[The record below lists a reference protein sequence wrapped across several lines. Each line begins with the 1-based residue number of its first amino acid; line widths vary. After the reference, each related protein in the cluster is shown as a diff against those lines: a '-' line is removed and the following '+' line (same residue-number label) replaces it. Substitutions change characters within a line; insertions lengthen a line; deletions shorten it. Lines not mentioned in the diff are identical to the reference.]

1 MAGPEDFQT
10 VMAEVGNF
18 QAALGKIREH
28 LRSAQGKE
36 ILGDM
41 LGKIQTARADV
52 EVEYPKAMTVIEES
66 ARSVIANAKKRRAQ
80 QGQRQAEIAQ
90 KAAALQAAQQKAALP
105 RPKPEVK
112 VDPALGQRLRTELLE
127 RFAPHTGSDDS
138 ERGKIR
144 EAWQDWD

>member
-1 MAGPEDFQT
+1 MAGPVDFQT

-41 LGKIQTARADV
+41 LDQIQSARANV
-52 EVEYPKAMTVIEES
+52 EVEYPKAMKVIEDS
-66 ARSVIANAKKRRAQ
+66 ARSVIADAKPRLAQ
-80 QGQRQAEIAQ
+80 QGQRRAAIAQ
-90 KAAALQAAQQKAALP
+90 KAAAMEAAQQKAALP
-105 RPKPEVK
+105 PAKPEVK
-112 VDPALGQRLRTELLE
+112 IDPALGQRLRTELLE
-127 RFAPHTGSDDS
+127 RFGPQTGADQVNQS
-138 ERGKIR
+138 KIR